1 MIKYLTC
8 ILLLFST
15 FMFGQEIRFKTN
27 INEGLLNDIYI
38 LKNNFVFKVNSS
50 RIIEEI
56 ISFSTDS
63 IAKEYFVN
71 PNQNLIRYQEISIG
85 GGTTLYLENYESINY
100 YSNNK
105 VGNNGKISSIDNLK
119 LKYAEDKS
127 YNRNSNTVGLL
138 TQIDEIKIQ
147 YHIEAGGYSRDR
159 GKIKSIGDLKFSYE
173 IWSSYSEKA
182 GYVGKL
188 ISVGNIKIKYY
199 EAWNTNEGFI
209 GKLKTIGNIEFTYY
223 KNTVNNR
230 NANIAGKYKT
240 RIGND
245 KRIEIIDSLRKSS
258 EKEIDNAIKNY

>member
-1 MIKYLTC
+1 
-8 ILLLFST
+8 
-15 FMFGQEIRFKTN
+15 MFGQEIRFKTN

-138 TQIDEIKIQ
+138 TQIDDIKIQ
-147 YHIEAGGYSRDR
+147 YHIEAGRYSRDR

-173 IWSSYSEKA
+173 IWSSYSKKA

-230 NANIAGKYKT
+230 NANIVGKYKT

-258 EKEIDNAIKNY
+258 EKKIDDAIKNY

>member
-105 VGNNGKISSIDNLK
+105 VGNTGKISSIDNLK
-119 LKYAEDKS
+119 LKYDEDKS
-127 YNRNSNTVGLL
+127 YNRKSNTVGRL
-138 TQIDEIKIQ
+138 TQIDDIKIE
-147 YHIEAGGYSRDR
+147 YHIDAGRYSKDR

-173 IWSSYSEKA
+173 IWSSYSENA

-188 ISVGNIKIKYY
+188 ISIGNIKIKYY
-199 EAWNTNEGFI
+199 EAGNANKGFK
-209 GKLKTIGNIEFTYY
+209 GKLKKMGNIEYTYY
-223 KNTVNNR
+223 KYTMNTR
-230 NANIAGKYKT
+230 NANIVGQFKT

-245 KRIEIIDSLRKSS
+245 HRIIVL
-258 EKEIDNAIKNY
+258 

>member
-1 MIKYLTC
+1 
-8 ILLLFST
+8 
-15 FMFGQEIRFKTN
+15 MFGQEIRFKTN

-138 TQIDEIKIQ
+138 TQIDDIKIQ
-147 YHIEAGGYSRDR
+147 YHIEAGRYSRDR

-245 KRIEIIDSLRKSS
+245 KRIEIIDSLKKSS

>member
-138 TQIDEIKIQ
+138 TQIDDIKIQ
-147 YHIEAGGYSRDR
+147 YHIEAGRYSRDR

-258 EKEIDNAIKNY
+258 EKKIDDAIKNY

>member
-138 TQIDEIKIQ
+138 TQIDDIKIQ

>member
-147 YHIEAGGYSRDR
+147 YHIEAGRYSRDR

-173 IWSSYSEKA
+173 IWSSYSENA

-188 ISVGNIKIKYY
+188 ISIGNIKIKYY
-199 EAWNTNEGFI
+199 EAGNTYEGFK

-245 KRIEIIDSLRKSS
+245 KRIEIIDSLKKSS

>member
-1 MIKYLTC
+1 MKKYLMY
-8 ILLLFST
+8 LLFLFPT
-15 FMFGQEIRFKTN
+15 FIFGQEIHFKRN
-27 INEGLLNDIYI
+27 INKGSLTDIYI
-38 LKNNFVFKVNSS
+38 LKKNFIFKINSS
-50 RIIEEI
+50 RTIDEI

-63 IAKEYFVN
+63 IAKEYFIN
-71 PNQNLIRYQEISIG
+71 PNQNLIRNQEILIG
-85 GGTTLYLENYESINY
+85 GGTKLYLENYESINY
-100 YSNNK
+100 YTNNNA
-105 VGNNGKISSIDNLK
+105 GNNGKISSIDNLK

-147 YHIEAGGYSRDR
+147 YHIEAGRYSRDR

-173 IWSSYSEKA
+173 IWSSYSENA

-188 ISVGNIKIKYY
+188 ISIGDIKIKYY
-199 EAWNTNEGFI
+199 EAGNTYEGFK

-230 NANIAGKYKT
+230 NSNIVGKFKT

-245 KRIEIIDSLRKSS
+245 KRIII
-258 EKEIDNAIKNY
+258 

>member
-138 TQIDEIKIQ
+138 TQIDDIKIQ
-147 YHIEAGGYSRDR
+147 YHIEAGRYSRDR

-173 IWSSYSEKA
+173 IWSSYSKKA

-258 EKEIDNAIKNY
+258 EKKIDDAIKNY

>member
-138 TQIDEIKIQ
+138 TQIDDIKIQ
-147 YHIEAGGYSRDR
+147 YHIEAGRYSRDR

-173 IWSSYSEKA
+173 IWSSYSKKA

>member
-147 YHIEAGGYSRDR
+147 YHIEAGRYSRDR

>member
-138 TQIDEIKIQ
+138 TQIDDIKIQ
-147 YHIEAGGYSRDR
+147 YHIEAGRYSRDR

-245 KRIEIIDSLRKSS
+245 KRIEIIYSLRKSS

>member
-71 PNQNLIRYQEISIG
+71 PNQNLIRNQEILIG

-138 TQIDEIKIQ
+138 TQIDDIKIQ
-147 YHIEAGGYSRDR
+147 YHIEAGRYSRDR

-230 NANIAGKYKT
+230 NANITGKYKT

-245 KRIEIIDSLRKSS
+245 KRIEIIDSLKKSS

>member
-85 GGTTLYLENYESINY
+85 GGTALYLENYESINY

-173 IWSSYSEKA
+173 IWSSYSKKA

>member
-173 IWSSYSEKA
+173 IWSSYSKKA

>member
-138 TQIDEIKIQ
+138 TQIDDIKIQ
-147 YHIEAGGYSRDR
+147 YHIEAGRYSRDR

>member
-138 TQIDEIKIQ
+138 TQIDDIKIQ
-147 YHIEAGGYSRDR
+147 YHIEAGRYSRDR

-245 KRIEIIDSLRKSS
+245 KRIEIIDSLKKSS